1 MSFLGTAQPW
11 KPRIKYG
18 DGLGSGLPGRGRW
31 GDGFGGRREQRAAGS
46 LVASEGSAAT
56 RSEEAQLHRGLIK
69 KYLGVV
75 GHGVFRTP
83 HSLCRGRQASQKC
96 LLHRDLRQG
105 IAVGAIADVTGEIYN
120 SQSRESW

>member
-1 MSFLGTAQPW
+1 MSFLGAAQPW
-11 KPRIKYG
+11 KPRIQYG
-18 DGLGSGLPGRGRW
+18 DGLGSGLPGRGPW

-96 LLHRDLRQG
+96 LLHRHLR
-105 IAVGAIADVTGEIYN
+105 IETRYRRESPRTGEIHN
-120 SQSRESW
+120 SPWP